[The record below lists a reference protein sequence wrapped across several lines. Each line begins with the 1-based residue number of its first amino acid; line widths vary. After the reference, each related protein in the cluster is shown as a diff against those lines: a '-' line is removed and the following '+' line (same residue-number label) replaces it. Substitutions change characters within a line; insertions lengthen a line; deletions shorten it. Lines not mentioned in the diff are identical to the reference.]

1 MKRVLSKSENTR
13 PAKHSYWHDLLVL
26 MGVISLC
33 LAVGFFLHLEGTKY
47 AVIFVVIASVF
58 LGGLFFLFQNRRL
71 SRELSQIQCELLLHN
86 KQEEFFEFS
95 FALENTKGQLEF
107 VNDRFREL
115 FFPVIEVLQRNIP
128 NYEHRPFDLLEDSEV
143 YDLDLK
149 TVSLEELQAR
159 LDREGQ
165 LEFLIQSSHQLGHP
179 RMLMRVSPFDDRGT
193 LIWSCLPESKES
205 QKYYNSRKRLDFLNE
220 FMENAPFGLFS
231 CNFDLI
237 LQEMNPSAREAFGE
251 FYAKGS
257 SCIEAFHPEDQTK
270 LEDYLK
276 QFFEDKNVPAHSIDV
291 RMKNSMETVFSI
303 NVLRSV
309 DSQKRDAELLVSMT
323 DVTERMRLESQFTQ
337 SQKMQAV
344 GQLAGGVAHDFNNML
359 TAIIGFCD
367 LLLLRHRPGDASF
380 VDTMQ
385 IKQNANR
392 AAGLVRQ
399 LLAFSRREEVEPR
412 NLNIV
417 DIFSE
422 ISSLLN
428 RLIGDNIELDVL
440 HGRDLGRVK
449 FDQVQFEQMIINLAV
464 NARDAMP
471 QGGRLSI
478 QTDQFTAKKPYP
490 IRDEIMP
497 AGDYISISVAD
508 TGIGITKENL
518 SKIFDP
524 FFTTKD
530 VGEGTGLG
538 LSMVF
543 GAVRQAKGYIY
554 VHSSGENKGTTF
566 VIYLPKIDASEEEMD
581 DTLLED
587 IAEQDNTGGGS
598 ILLVEDED
606 AVRLFAARA
615 LRSKGYRV
623 TEARSGEVA
632 LTLLEEQE
640 EKFDLLVTDMMM
652 PKVSGVEVIHVTRQ
666 RFPEIPVICISGYTR
681 ETVAADL
688 SNLAH
693 IYFLPKPFSLKQL
706 ATRVKE
712 AVDSV
717 ETPDDDYKNL
727 PLG

>member
-1 MKRVLSKSENTR
+1 MIKLRRVT
-13 PAKHSYWHDLLVL
+13 
-26 MGVISLC
+26 
-33 LAVGFFLHLEGTKY
+33 
-47 AVIFVVIASVF
+47 
-58 LGGLFFLFQNRRL
+58 
-71 SRELSQIQCELLLHN
+71 RELARTQCELLLHN

-95 FALENTKGQLEF
+95 FALENANGQLEF
-107 VNDRFREL
+107 ANERFRKL
-115 FFPVIEVLQRNIP
+115 FFSKAKMPMNGTP
-128 NYEHRPFDLLEDSEV
+128 KYGHRPLELLETGSL
-143 YDLDLK
+143 YDLELNSVKVETLK
-149 TVSLEELQAR
+149 KI
-159 LDREGQ
+159 LDVDGE
-165 LEFLIQSSHQLGHP
+165 LEFLFQFPKQPNTARLRIY
-179 RMLMRVSPFDDRGT
+179 VSPFDDRGT
-193 LIWSCLPESKES
+193 LIWSCLPETKESKE
-205 QKYYNSRKRLDFLNE
+205 YHRSRKRLNFLNE

-231 CNFDLI
+231 CDQNFI
-237 LQEMNPSAREAFGE
+237 LQEVNPSAQEALGKAYSRGE
-251 FYAKGS
+251 SF
-257 SCIEAFHPEDQTK
+257 IDAFHIEDQEK
-270 LEDYLK
+270 LQNYLK
-276 QFFEDKNVPAHSIDV
+276 QFFGDENVPAHSIDV
-291 RMKNSMETVFSI
+291 RMKNSMETVFSV
-303 NVLRSV
+303 NVLRSGPR
-309 DSQKRDAELLVSMT
+309 QKADAELLVSMT
-323 DVTERMRLESQFTQ
+323 DITERMRLESQFTQ

-399 LLAFSRREEVEPR
+399 LLAFSRREKVEPR

-449 FDQVQFEQMIINLAV
+449 FDHVQFEQMIINLAV

-478 QTDQFTAKKPYP
+478 QTDQFISKKPYP

-497 AGDYISISVAD
+497 AGEYVSISVTD
-508 TGIGITKENL
+508 TGTGITKENL
-518 SKIFDP
+518 NKIFDP

-543 GAVRQAKGYIY
+543 GAVRQSKGYIY
-554 VHSSGENKGTTF
+554 VHSLGENRGTTF
-566 VIYLPKIDASEEEMD
+566 VIYLPKIDVSEEELD
-581 DTLLED
+581 DALSED
-587 IAEQDNTGGGS
+587 ITEQDNTGGGS

-632 LTLLEEQE
+632 LTLLEERE

-652 PKVSGVEVIHVTRQ
+652 PKVSGVEVIHATRQ
-666 RFPEIPVICISGYTR
+666 QFPEIPVICISGYTR

-688 SNLAH
+688 SNLSH

-717 ETPDDDYKNL
+717 ETADDDYKNL